1 MRLAALD
8 AHSAR
13 SVFCPAK
20 LGKKQVE
27 IYFAS
32 ADAKFCEARV
42 VAVSVIVAF
51 ESEKDREAIASLLEK
66 NGLSVRCACRTGQ
79 EAIRAYK
86 QTGNGTIVCGFKFPD
101 MPVLQL
107 AHALD
112 REDVAILV
120 VAKGTLLDLIED
132 DRLFRIP
139 APFRPAELVGAVRM
153 LEQLQHRRGKTA
165 RTEDEKQLISD
176 AKTLLMEQEHF
187 TEEQAHRYLQR
198 QSMETSLKLVE
209 VARLILAS
217 YE

>member
-1 MRLAALD
+1 M
-8 AHSAR
+8 
-13 SVFCPAK
+13 
-20 LGKKQVE
+20 
-27 IYFAS
+27 
-32 ADAKFCEARV
+32 
-42 VAVSVIVAF
+42 SVIVAF

-101 MPVLQL
+101 MSVQQL
-107 AHALD
+107 AHTLD

-132 DRLFRIP
+132 NSLFRIP

-153 LEQLQHRRGKTA
+153 LEQLQHRRGKSSATA
-165 RTEDEKQLISD
+165 RTEDEKQLISA
-176 AKTLLMEQEHF
+176 AKTLLMEQERF